1 MAIAVT
7 DVRGGRDRKMVIP
20 IGADMETTLFSF
32 GGSSIL
38 GFLAGYSLKRIIKI
52 AAIII
57 GAFILGLAYLSVKGW
72 INVQWQ
78 IVEDQ
83 TRQMVYN
90 ASAQVLHMINDTA
103 SKFASSTTHSSLAA
117 AQALPISASV
127 GFMTGMFLG
136 LKH

>member
-1 MAIAVT
+1 
-7 DVRGGRDRKMVIP
+7 
-20 IGADMETTLFSF
+20 METTLFSF
-32 GGSSIL
+32 GGSSLL
-38 GFLAGYSLKRIIKI
+38 GFLAGYSLRRIIKI

-57 GAFILGLAYLSVKGW
+57 GAFILGIAYLSYKGW
-72 INVQWQ
+72 ILVQWQ

-83 TRQMVYN
+83 TRQVAYN

-103 SKFASSTTHSSLAA
+103 SKFATPTAHSSLAA
-117 AQALPISASV
+117 AQAMSISASV

>member
-1 MAIAVT
+1 
-7 DVRGGRDRKMVIP
+7 MVIP
-20 IGADMETTLFSF
+20 ILGADMETPLFSF
-32 GGSSIL
+32 GGSSLL

-57 GAFILGLAYLSVKGW
+57 GAFILGLAYLSYKGW

-83 TRQMVYN
+83 TKQMAYN

-103 SKFASSTTHSSLAA
+103 TKFATSIAHSSLAA
-117 AQALPISASV
+117 AQAMPISASI

>member
-1 MAIAVT
+1 
-7 DVRGGRDRKMVIP
+7 MVIP

-57 GAFILGLAYLSVKGW
+57 GAFILGLAYVSYKGW
-72 INVQWQ
+72 ILVQWQ

-83 TRQMVYN
+83 TKQMAYN
-90 ASAQVLHMINDTA
+90 ASAQVLHIINDT
-103 SKFASSTTHSSLAA
+103 KFTTTHSSLAA
-117 AQALPISASV
+117 AQAPISASV

>member
-1 MAIAVT
+1 
-7 DVRGGRDRKMVIP
+7 MVIP
-20 IGADMETTLFSF
+20 IGANMETTLFSF

-57 GAFILGLAYLSVKGW
+57 GAFILGLAYLSYRGW

-83 TRQMVYN
+83 TRQMAYN
-90 ASAQVLHMINDTA
+90 GSAQVLHIINDTA
-103 SKFASSTTHSSLAA
+103 SKFATTHSSLAA
-117 AQALPISASV
+117 AQAMPISASV
-127 GFMTGMFLG
+127 GFMTGIFLG

>member
-1 MAIAVT
+1 
-7 DVRGGRDRKMVIP
+7 MVIP
-20 IGADMETTLFSF
+20 ILGEDMETTLFSF
-32 GGSSIL
+32 GASSLL

-57 GAFILGLAYLSVKGW
+57 GAFILGLAYLSYRGW

-83 TRQMVYN
+83 TKQIAYN
-90 ASAQVLHMINDTA
+90 ASAAVLHAINDIA
-103 SKFASSTTHSSLAA
+103 SKFASSTTHSAA

>member
-1 MAIAVT
+1 
-7 DVRGGRDRKMVIP
+7 MVIP
-20 IGADMETTLFSF
+20 IGADMETTLFLF

-38 GFLAGYSLKRIIKI
+38 GFLAGYSLRRIIKI

-57 GAFILGLAYLSVKGW
+57 GAFILGIAYLSYKGW
-72 INVQWQ
+72 ILVQWQ

-83 TRQMVYN
+83 TRQMAYN

-103 SKFASSTTHSSLAA
+103 SKFASSMAHSSA
-117 AQALPISASV
+117 AQAMPISASV
-127 GFMTGMFLG
+127 GFVTGMFLG

>member
-1 MAIAVT
+1 
-7 DVRGGRDRKMVIP
+7 MVIP
-20 IGADMETTLFSF
+20 ILGADMETTLFSF

-57 GAFILGLAYLSVKGW
+57 GVFILGLAYLSYKGW
-72 INVQWQ
+72 ISVQWQ

-83 TRQMVYN
+83 TKQMAYN
-90 ASAQVLHMINDTA
+90 ASAQVLHMINDAA
-103 SKFASSTTHSSLAA
+103 SKFGAHPGLTHMTGEITPVAA
-117 AQALPISASV
+117 GT
-127 GFMTGMFLG
+127 GFMVGMFLG

>member
-1 MAIAVT
+1 
-7 DVRGGRDRKMVIP
+7 MVIP
-20 IGADMETTLFSF
+20 ILGADMETTLFSF

-52 AAIII
+52 AAIIV
-57 GAFILGLAYLSVKGW
+57 GVFILGLAYLSYKGW

-83 TRQMVYN
+83 TKQMAYN
-90 ASAQVLHMINDTA
+90 TSAQVLHMINDTA
-103 SKFASSTTHSSLAA
+103 SKFAAHPGLAHMTGEITPVA
-117 AQALPISASV
+117 DGT
-127 GFMTGMFLG
+127 GFMVGMFLG